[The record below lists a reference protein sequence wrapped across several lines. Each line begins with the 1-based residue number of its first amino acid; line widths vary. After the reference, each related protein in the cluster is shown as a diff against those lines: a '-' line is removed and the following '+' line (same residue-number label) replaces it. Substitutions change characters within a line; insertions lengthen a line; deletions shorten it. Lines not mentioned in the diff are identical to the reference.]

1 MNANLGLR
9 LPRMNLRSLA
19 LLAGAAFAVLVV
31 SAAAIGALQ
40 GSREGDTSMVLPM
53 TTEPYAV
60 GGGAGGFPGMV
71 PGAAPSNE
79 ARTGAL
85 ASERAAKDA
94 AGMQGVTSSASSA
107 PSAPGGGVDLPS
119 LDSVRP
125 IIRTGSVDITVKSV
139 SEAFD
144 QVRLIA
150 TQSGGLVSD
159 STFAGSSK
167 QGFAQLTLRVPGDRF
182 GDVVTKLRDM
192 AIEVQTI
199 STGSQDVADQL
210 TDLEA
215 TLRNLRAVEA
225 RYLVMLD
232 QAKNISEIL
241 QVQDRVNQVRM
252 QIDRTEARRQL
263 INGQVEMST
272 LSVTLRPEGAV
283 TGAPKPMNA
292 LERVQ
297 AAWSDSL
304 EGLQTVAT
312 AVLVGLVYS
321 WWVIVLV
328 VAAVLGIRRFGRTT
342 PAAPPVAAPPAA

>member
-1 MNANLGLR
+1 MPPACR
-9 LPRMNLRSLA
+9 ASPR
-19 LLAGAAFAVLVV
+19 
-31 SAAAIGALQ
+31 
-40 GSREGDTSMVLPM
+40 
-53 TTEPYAV
+53 
-60 GGGAGGFPGMV
+60 
-71 PGAAPSNE
+71 
-79 ARTGAL
+79 AR
-85 ASERAAKDA
+85 R
-94 AGMQGVTSSASSA
+94 
-107 PSAPGGGVDLPS
+107 SAPGGGVDLPS

-125 IIRTGSVDITVKSV
+125 VIRTGSVDITVKSV

-159 STFAGSSK
+159 SSFSGSAK
-167 QGFAQLTLRVPGDRF
+167 QGFAQLTLRVPGERF
-182 GDVVTKLRDM
+182 GDVVTRLRDM
-192 AIEVQTI
+192 AVEVQTI

-210 TDLEA
+210 TDLDA

-272 LSVTLRPEGAV
+272 LSVTLRPEGV
-283 TGAPKPMNA
+283 PTGAPKPMNA
-292 LERVQ
+292 LERVK
-297 AAWSDSL
+297 AAWADSL

-312 AVLVGLVYS
+312 ALLVGVVYS
-321 WWVIVLV
+321 WWVLVAV
-328 VAAVLGIRRFGRTT
+328 VAAVLGLRRFGRTATST
-342 PAAPPVAAPPAA
+342 PPAAAPPVA

>member
-1 MNANLGLR
+1 MNRLMNASLGLR
-9 LPRMNLRSLA
+9 IPRINLRSLV
-19 LLAGAAFAVLVV
+19 LLAGAAVAVLVV
-31 SAAAIGALQ
+31 TATALGAL
-40 GSREGDTSMVLPM
+40 GASREGESSSVLPM
-53 TTEPYAV
+53 AIEPYAV
-60 GGGAGGFPGMV
+60 GNGSGGFPGAI
-71 PGAAPSNE
+71 PGTE
-79 ARTGAL
+79 ARNGAL
-85 ASERAAKDA
+85 APELASKDA
-94 AGMQGVTSSASSA
+94 AGMQGVTSSA
-107 PSAPGGGVDLPS
+107 PSAPGTGVDLPS

-125 IIRTGSVDITVKSV
+125 VIRTGAVDITVKSV

-159 STFAGSSK
+159 SSFAGSNK

-182 GDVVTKLRDM
+182 GDVVTRLRDM
-192 AIEVQTI
+192 AVDVQTI

-215 TLRNLRAVEA
+215 TLRNLRAVET
-225 RYLVMLD
+225 RYLAMLD
-232 QAKNISEIL
+232 QAKNINEIL

-283 TGAPKPMNA
+283 TSTPKPMNA
-292 LERVQ
+292 LGRVK
-297 AAWSDSL
+297 AAWADSL

-312 AVLVGLVYS
+312 ALLVGVVYS
-321 WWVIVLV
+321 WWVLVAV
-328 VAAVLGIRRFGRTT
+328 VAAVLGLRRFGRTT
-342 PAAPPVAAPPAA
+342 TSTTPAAAPPAA